1 MQEKKLAIYQAKN
14 GTIEL
19 NFDDSKE
26 TVWATQKKMAEV
38 FGVTSQNITIYFEK
52 YFFK

>member
-1 MQEKKLAIYQAKN
+1 MIQEKKLAIYQAEN

-26 TVWATQKKMAEV
+26 TVWQ
-38 FGVTSQNITIYFEK
+38 I
-52 YFFK
+52 